1 MSVMDDCWFYS
12 IQLKS
17 SVFIL
22 ILFDPSLF
30 SEKCWSVTLNS
41 GRVHEYVILLV
52 CPCVFMCVGVIIK
65 TFLIV
70 EIHVT
75 VAQESEEGTVV
86 IRRQQWHKVK
96 QNKKQQAKKKYYYNC
111 YQ

>member
-1 MSVMDDCWFYS
+1 MV
-12 IQLKS
+12 
-17 SVFIL
+17 
-22 ILFDPSLF
+22 
-30 SEKCWSVTLNS
+30 NS

-52 CPCVFMCVGVIIK
+52 CPCVFMCAGVIIK

-86 IRRQQWHKVK
+86 IRRQQ
-96 QNKKQQAKKKYYYNC
+96 
-111 YQ
+111 